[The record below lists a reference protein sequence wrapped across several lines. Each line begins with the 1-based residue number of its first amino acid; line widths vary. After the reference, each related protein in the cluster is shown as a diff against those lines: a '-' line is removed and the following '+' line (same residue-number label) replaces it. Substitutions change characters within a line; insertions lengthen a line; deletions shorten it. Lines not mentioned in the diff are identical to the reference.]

1 MSGNLDENWRL
12 GVMDIQTQKD
22 KNLDLSSEN
31 FGVFTLQRKV
41 LDRSNISL
49 IFVNKQQAYRRFLA
63 IHFHNL

>member
-22 KNLDLSSEN
+22 KNLGLSSEN

-41 LDRSNISL
+41 LGPFKYQFN
-49 IFVNKQQAYRRFLA
+49 FCK
-63 IHFHNL
+63 